1 MKTSIFGQAL
11 PNNNQIFYGLFN
23 QAASNSYDM
32 AALLYQAAGSDDLQ
46 DQKMNFNHIGRLK
59 EKANSI
65 KHQVLVVSGKAFIS
79 PFSRDD
85 MYALASSI
93 NAVSDFID
101 VAARRINFYN
111 INVNSPIK
119 ELAGI
124 IVDCCTLLTKC
135 VEALNDLKNV
145 DTITEYCTNIKQL
158 EHYADQVHNK
168 ALAHLLDTETDALE
182 IIKYSEILAS
192 LERATD
198 KCEHV
203 VNVIESIII
212 KNS

>member
-1 MKTSIFGQAL
+1 MKTTIFGQAL
-11 PNNNQIFYGLFN
+11 PNNNQIFYSLFN
-23 QAASNSYDM
+23 KGASTSYDM
-32 AALLYQAAGSDDLQ
+32 AALLYQATGSNDLQ
-46 DQKMNFNHIGRLK
+46 DQKMNFNHISRLK
-59 EKANSI
+59 EKASGL

-93 NAVSDFID
+93 NSVSDFID
-101 VAARRINFYN
+101 IAARRINFYN
-111 INVNSPIK
+111 IQVIAPIK

-124 IVDCCTLLTKC
+124 IVDSCTLLVKC
-135 VEALNDLKNV
+135 VEAMNDLSQG
-145 DTITEYCTNIKQL
+145 DIITGYCTNIKQL
-158 EHYADQVHNK
+158 EHYADQVYNK
-168 ALAHLLDTETDALE
+168 ALAYLLDNETDALE
-182 IIKYSEILAS
+182 VMKYSEVFAA

-212 KNS
+212 KNT